1 MARTYSPL
9 LSLDASGTIANS
21 LTFSKWKGRNYVRT
35 RVTPANPQSQSQWG
49 MRSMMKALS
58 QVWASLSAARQN
70 AWEELADAE
79 SVSKFNAFVS
89 YNLKKHRDA
98 VGPRTEPS
106 PTPVPI
112 TNHITTT
119 AANVAGRNV
128 SVLLMMPAATE
139 AWLAEVFMDDTTGF
153 TPAWSNCRLVLP
165 CEGLA
170 LVSGTIGPL
179 NPGTYYLRYKLVAV
193 NGALDGTY
201 TTEDTFTIV

>member
-58 QVWASLSAARQN
+58 QVWASLSEARQN

-89 YNLKKHRDA
+89 FNLKRHRDG
-98 VGPRTEPS
+98 VGPRPEPS
-106 PTPVPI
+106 PAPVTI
-112 TNHITTT
+112 TNKISTTL
-119 AANVAGRNV
+119 ASVAGRNV
-128 SVLLMMPAATE
+128 SVMITMGGATQ
-139 AWLAEVFMDDTTGF
+139 AWLAEVFMASTTGF
-153 TPAWSNCRLVLP
+153 VPAWSNCRLVLP
-165 CEGLA
+165 CEGLTSA
-170 LVSGTIGPL
+170 AGTIGPL
-179 NPGTYYLRYKLVAV
+179 DPGTYYLRYKLVAV
-193 NGALDGTY
+193 HGALDATY